1 MIKYPEYDRSILSVA
16 SSILNHFGVKDC
28 QHKSLPEFDE
38 LLNKNHKNVIVMLFD
53 GLGVSAINEHLSEND
68 FLRKHFVCPISSVYP
83 STTVAATTAI
93 QSGYSPLE
101 TAWLGWDL
109 YYMEDGVLR
118 LWNG

>member
-16 SSILNHFGVKDC
+16 SSVLNYFGVKDC

-68 FLRKHFVCPISSVYP
+68 FLRKHFV
-83 STTVAATTAI
+83 
-93 QSGYSPLE
+93 
-101 TAWLGWDL
+101 
-109 YYMEDGVLR
+109 
-118 LWNG
+118 